1 MSHLRNA
8 RYSNSSYLGSNPSN
22 TGALPQGSDLS
33 TPALRPLHSPDFFR
47 IAQEFYQGWLRQQ
60 GISDPESSVDYQL
73 GFGIVGIVGPQR
85 SRETNRAYD
94 IIPREIVIE
103 INRRASGH
111 KPLDP
116 DLVDRILNS
125 PTSH

>member
-1 MSHLRNA
+1 MRHLRNP

-22 TGALPQGSDLS
+22 SGALPQGSALS
-33 TPALRPLHSPDFFR
+33 IPAVQTLHSPDFFR
-47 IAQEFYQGWLRQQ
+47 IAQEFYHGWLRQQ
-60 GISDPESSVDYQL
+60 EISDPESSVDYQL
-73 GFGIVGIVGPQR
+73 GFGIVEIAGPQR
-85 SRETNRAYD
+85 ARETQRAYD

-111 KPLDP
+111 KPLDQ